1 MPKILASDVR
11 KGLAIQVESVRDVC
25 AYFLGIDT
33 LAPEQ
38 RLDKETAWGYK
49 SKCIR
54 LLMRLCSMSQ
64 QGVKGWG
71 KGLEFADIP
80 PIRLTQLTI
89 FMFRSKLEKA
99 EAQIKERDEQIQKMS
114 RIIDS
119 LQWQLQEARRSA

>member
-33 LAPEQ
+33 LSPEQ

-71 KGLEFADIP
+71 RGLEFADIP
-80 PIRLTQLTI
+80 P
-89 FMFRSKLEKA
+89 S
-99 EAQIKERDEQIQKMS
+99 D
-114 RIIDS
+114 
-119 LQWQLQEARRSA
+119 